1 MIKKIYKVSFK
12 FILASFFILSEIL
25 FPEIEN
31 FLSEKLGL
39 FSFMLPLYFILSA
52 IVDMLRDKKI
62 RILYKTRLN
71 FVYLLV
77 FVGANLFVIFLQN
90 GVEQDEFIYIA
101 SNKNNY
107 GDYLTA
113 IFYYMNFVL
122 GNSVTFVF
130 SGIVIFLSLFVFFG
144 KTMSRLIRQTKHY
157 FSKAGADERKHKNL
171 KKRKVK
177 MAKKALKQKQK
188 EIRET
193 NKLKKQKR
201 SQIIKEEKMLQQEEG
216 MDLKQ
221 PSEPVVEAYKI
232 EEPGKV
238 QIEEQGFDSTED
250 ELISANQ
257 VESVV
262 LPKEEPAVLETE
274 LIDTEKED
282 LETAYDNDIKSIMD
296 EIDGLG
302 TQKESEEEE
311 SHLPK
316 FLYGK
321 EEFYIK
327 AYNIILEDK
336 DISVV
341 KLQSRLE
348 VGYKKAKEIYL
359 EISEELKQ
367 NDTGI

>member
-71 FVYLLV
+71 FLYLLV
-77 FVGANLFVIFLQN
+77 FLGANLIVIFIQN

-122 GNSVTFVF
+122 GNSVTFAF

-144 KTMSRLIRQTKHY
+144 KAMSSFIRQTKHY
-157 FSKAGADERKHKNL
+157 FSKAGAEERRHKNL

-193 NKLKKQKR
+193 NKLKKKKR
-201 SQIIKEEKMLQQEEG
+201 TQIIKEEKVFQQEEG
-216 MDLKQ
+216 MDLEQ
-221 PSEPVVEAYKI
+221 PSETVVETHKT
-232 EEPGKV
+232 EESKEV
-238 QIEEQGFDSTED
+238 EIEEQGIGSTEN

-262 LPKEEPAVLETE
+262 LPQEEPVILETE
-274 LIDTEKED
+274 LIDTEKEET
-282 LETAYDNDIKSIMD
+282 ETAYDNDLESIMD

-302 TQKESEEEE
+302 TQEESEEEE
-311 SHLPK
+311 SHLPE

-321 EEFYIK
+321 EEFYVK
-327 AYNIILEDK
+327 AYNIILEDR

-348 VGYKKAKEIYL
+348 IGYKKAKEIYL
-359 EISEELKQ
+359 EISEELE
-367 NDTGI
+367 